1 MIRRA
6 FTLIFMLP
14 VLSAAQDGHNHPVP
28 EKLGTVSFPTSCKPV
43 VQQEF
48 NRAVALLHSFAY
60 KAAEEAFQSV
70 SQQDPHCA
78 SAHWGSAMT
87 HFHQL
92 WDLPPSPADTA
103 DAKQEIGEA
112 ARLEASERERGFVY
126 ALSLIF
132 EDVATIPY
140 RTRAGNYEAAMHE
153 LAVANPKDVETQ
165 VFYALALISN
175 ASPSDTEH
183 RRQKLAAS
191 LLEPLFREFPDHPG
205 IPHYLIH
212 ACDNQELASRGLPA
226 ARAYASIAPSAPHAL
241 HMPSHIFTRLGLWN
255 DSIAS
260 NLAARSA
267 AQNQGDTGEELHA
280 MDYLV
285 YAYLQ
290 SGRDRDA
297 VQVIQQVKAMQ
308 NLRREEFKIGYA
320 ATAMPI
326 RYIVE
331 RQQWDDAERIVNP
344 PDTAQPHVL
353 AVPIWARGIGFAR
366 NGHSRDAD
374 KESETLRQIEDQLRA
389 SGNGYWATQVDIMRR
404 EVVAWSAQARN
415 QSKEAAATLRSA
427 ADDEDGIEKLPVTPG
442 PILPAR
448 EQLGE
453 LLLEQ
458 GNSGAAFK
466 AFEAALVNTPGRRK
480 ALQGAARAAH
490 SP

>member
-1 MIRRA
+1 
-6 FTLIFMLP
+6 MLP

-28 EKLGTVSFPTSCKPV
+28 EKLGTVSFPTSCKPA

-60 KAAEEAFQSV
+60 KAAEEAFQDV

-78 SAHWGSAMT
+78 TAHWGSAMT

-92 WDLPPSPADTA
+92 WDLPPSLADTA
-103 DAKQEIGEA
+103 AAKQEIGEA
-112 ARLEASERERGFVY
+112 ARLEASERERGFIHT
-126 ALSLIF
+126 LSLVF
-132 EDVATIPY
+132 KDAATIPY
-140 RTRAGNYEAAMHE
+140 RTRAGNFEAAMHE

-165 VFYALALISN
+165 VFYALALVSN

-183 RRQKLAAS
+183 RRQKLAAG

-226 ARAYASIAPSAPHAL
+226 ARAYAGIAPSAPHAL

-290 SGRDRDA
+290 S
-297 VQVIQQVKAMQ
+297 
-308 NLRREEFKIGYA
+308 
-320 ATAMPI
+320 
-326 RYIVE
+326 
-331 RQQWDDAERIVNP
+331 
-344 PDTAQPHVL
+344 
-353 AVPIWARGIGFAR
+353 
-366 NGHSRDAD
+366 
-374 KESETLRQIEDQLRA
+374 
-389 SGNGYWATQVDIMRR
+389 
-404 EVVAWSAQARN
+404 
-415 QSKEAAATLRSA
+415 
-427 ADDEDGIEKLPVTPG
+427 
-442 PILPAR
+442 
-448 EQLGE
+448 
-453 LLLEQ
+453 
-458 GNSGAAFK
+458 
-466 AFEAALVNTPGRRK
+466 
-480 ALQGAARAAH
+480 
-490 SP
+490 